1 MTGSTGG
8 DVGANGAAPAGP
20 PEALTDGV
28 DCLEVTR
35 MSSRRGVMELIEQAL
50 TKERGVG
57 NAEPVLEVPEV
68 VTLNEKLGALVVVRM
83 VERVLGVGRGDGGK
97 QVVGDGDLSGQKV
110 AELSEEGGGDRRR
123 GEGL

>member
-1 MTGSTGG
+1 
-8 DVGANGAAPAGP
+8 
-20 PEALTDGV
+20 LTDGV